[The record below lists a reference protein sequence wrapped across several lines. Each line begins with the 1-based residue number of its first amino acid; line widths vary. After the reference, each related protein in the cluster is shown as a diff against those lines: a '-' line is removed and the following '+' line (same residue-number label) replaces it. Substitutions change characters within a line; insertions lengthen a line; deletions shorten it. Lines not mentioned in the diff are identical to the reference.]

1 MGEVFRPDYKRI
13 LLIDDEPGI
22 RKMMSLDL
30 SADGYQVLTAEDGP
44 SGLEVFEKER
54 PNIVLTDVKMP
65 GMDGLEVLRRIK
77 AAVPETEVIVI
88 TGHGDMDTAVRALQ
102 LEASDFITK
111 PIHDQALGV
120 ALKRAQ
126 ERLGLRAE
134 LSAYT
139 CGLEEKVREASQ
151 KLIEAERL
159 AAIGQTVAQVAHS
172 VKNML
177 AGLRGG
183 VYLLQEGRKRGDERL
198 GEQGLNML
206 ERNLRQI
213 KSFVTD
219 MLSLSK
225 PREPELEEFDPCQ
238 VIAEALE
245 IMDLEAQAKVVELRT
260 GALPEGLILRA
271 EKRRILDTL
280 VNLVSNAVDAAA
292 EVSGG
297 WVEVDLAESEGGVA
311 ILVRDNGPGLSPEAQ
326 ANLGKG
332 FFSTKGGAGTGLGL
346 MVAHKT
352 AREHGG
358 RLECAPREGGGTVFR
373 LILPGQESDPS

>member
-1 MGEVFRPDYKRI
+1 MAEAFKPDLDRI

-30 SADGYQVLTAEDGP
+30 SADGYEVLSAEDGP
-44 SGLEVFEKER
+44 SGLELFEKER
-54 PNIVLTDVKMP
+54 PHIVLTDVKMP
-65 GMDGLEVLRRIK
+65 GLDGIEVLKRIK
-77 AAVPETEVIVI
+77 KAAPETEVIVI
-88 TGHGDMDTAVRALQ
+88 TGHGDMDTAIRALQ

-111 PIHDQALGV
+111 PIHDEALGV
-120 ALKRAQ
+120 ALKRAK
-126 ERLGLRAE
+126 ERLRLKSE

-139 CGLEEKVREASQ
+139 CDLETKVREATE

-183 VYLLQEGRKRGDERL
+183 VYLLQEGRQRADETL
-198 GEQGLNML
+198 TEQGLNML
-206 ERNLRQI
+206 ERNMRQV

-219 MLSLSK
+219 MLTLSK
-225 PREPELEEFDPCQ
+225 PRRPEPEEFDPLT
-238 VIAEALE
+238 VISEALE
-245 IMDLEAQAKVVELRT
+245 IMDLEARAKVVDLGTSQVRK
-260 GALPEGLILRA
+260 GLTLRA

-292 EVSGG
+292 EVSRGR
-297 WVEVDLAESEGGVA
+297 VEVGLEEDNGEIS
-311 ILVRDNGPGLSPEAQ
+311 ILVQDNGPGLSPEAE
-326 ANLGKG
+326 ANTGKG

-358 RLECAPREGGGTVFR
+358 RLEYSPGEAGGSVFR
-373 LILPGQESDPS
+373 LVLPGAEET